1 MAANPSWIIPV
12 AVGAAAAMV
21 VAGAGTTMTELGP
34 WYQGLQQ
41 PTWAPPDWAFGVI
54 WTIIFSLTTIAGVSA
69 WRRSP
74 DSRTSEALIGMF
86 AFNGFLN
93 LLWSFLFFKMQ
104 RPDWALIEVALLWLS
119 ILALIV
125 MTARY
130 ARTAALLLVPYL
142 VWVTI
147 AAALNYD
154 IVVLNSPFT

>member
-12 AVGAAAAMV
+12 AVGAAAAV
-21 VAGAGTTMTELGP
+21 LVAGAGMTMTELGP

-41 PTWAPPDWAFGVI
+41 PMWAPPDWAFGVI
-54 WTIIFSLTTIAGVSA
+54 WTVIFSLTTIGGVNA
-69 WRRSP
+69 WRAAP
-74 DSRTSEALIGMF
+74 DRRTSEALIGML

-119 ILALIV
+119 ILTLIL
-125 MTARY
+125 MTMRY
-130 ARTAALLLVPYL
+130 ARTAALLFMPYL

-147 AAALNYD
+147 AAALNYE
-154 IVVLNSPFT
+154 IVVLNSPFA